1 MNLFKVLLTVFVI
14 LYTVI
19 PYDLIP
25 DFIPIGGW
33 LDDVFLLGVLIY
45 YYRKGRLPAFFFR
58 EGKFSKANQY
68 HKMGPDGAGGFK
80 KEEAKSESKADLNDP
95 YEILGL
101 KPGASHEEIRAA
113 YHRAAQAYHPDK
125 VSHLGPEFQ
134 ELAGKKFIKI
144 QQAYETLTKK
154 SS

>member
-1 MNLFKVLLTVFVI
+1 MNLFKVLLTVFVL

-19 PYDLIP
+19 PYDFIP
-25 DFIPIGGW
+25 DFIPVGGW
-33 LDDVFLLGVLIY
+33 LDDAFLMGVLIY
-45 YYRKGRLPAFFFR
+45 YFRKGTLPDFFFR
-58 EGKFSKANQY
+58 RGRSSRANQY
-68 HKMGPDGAGGFK
+68 HKMGSERADGFGKG
-80 KEEAKSESKADLNDP
+80 ETESKSTSDFDDP

-101 KPGASHEEIRAA
+101 KPGASREEIRAA

-125 VSHLGPEFQ
+125 VSHLGVEFQ

-144 QQAYETLTKK
+144 QEAYEKLMGK

>member
-1 MNLFKVLLTVFVI
+1 MNLFKVLLTVFVL

-25 DFIPIGGW
+25 DFIPVGGW

-45 YYRKGRLPAFFFR
+45 YFKKGTLPAFLFR
-58 EGKFSKANQY
+58 GGTSFRANQD
-68 HKMGPDGAGGFK
+68 HKMGSNGAGGFK
-80 KEEAKSESKADLNDP
+80 KEEAKSESKSDFNDP

-101 KPGASHEEIRAA
+101 KPGVSHEEIRAA

-144 QQAYETLTKK
+144 QQAYEALTRK